1 MNAHDSAG
9 DAGSRPDAYVIV
21 EDLAG
26 QRLVS
31 LDDKT
36 TLRIGRGLESDLLL
50 EASFVSRQHA
60 IVQMM
65 EGGEY
70 CLIDLGSVNGTY
82 VNDVRVSVPRILRDG
97 DCIAIGQYRLRF
109 HGRDPALPVTRR
121 ASATPTFDATVPM
134 FVPSLITI
142 LVVDIRNFTVLSQQV
157 GEDVLCQT
165 IGTWFR
171 NGGRIMREQKSWGLK
186 YIGDAIM
193 AVWRHRDRSQ
203 VDADLVRILRAYVE
217 LAAISAN
224 LAAEFPLPWPI
235 QIGAGLN
242 TGMAALGNAGGGE
255 LDDFTAMGDTVNAAF
270 RIESSTKEMGVD
282 LALGP
287 ATFDALRSRYQPE
300 QYFQQSLVSLKGYSA
315 PMEVWG
321 ARLQTAQSF
330 LTSCP

>member
-1 MNAHDSAG
+1 
-9 DAGSRPDAYVIV
+9 
-21 EDLAG
+21 
-26 QRLVS
+26 
-31 LDDKT
+31 
-36 TLRIGRGLESDLLL
+36 
-50 EASFVSRQHA
+50 
-60 IVQMM
+60 
-65 EGGEY
+65 
-70 CLIDLGSVNGTY
+70 
-82 VNDVRVSVPRILRDG
+82 
-97 DCIAIGQYRLRF
+97 
-109 HGRDPALPVTRR
+109 
-121 ASATPTFDATVPM
+121 
-134 FVPSLITI
+134 
-142 LVVDIRNFTVLSQQV
+142 
-157 GEDVLCQT
+157 
-165 IGTWFR
+165 
-171 NGGRIMREQKSWGLK
+171 
-186 YIGDAIM
+186 
-193 AVWRHRDRSQ
+193 
-203 VDADLVRILRAYVE
+203 VE